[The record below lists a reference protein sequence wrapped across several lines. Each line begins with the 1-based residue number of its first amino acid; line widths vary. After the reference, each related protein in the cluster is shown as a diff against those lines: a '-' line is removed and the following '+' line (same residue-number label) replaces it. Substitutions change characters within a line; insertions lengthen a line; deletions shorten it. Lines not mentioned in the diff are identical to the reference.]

1 MLVGYVRVSTI
12 EQNVDRQIAEL
23 KNFGVE
29 KFFVDKFLRCLHN
42 VQNLKK

>member
-12 EQNVDRQIAEL
+12 EQNVERQIAEL

-29 KFFVDKFLRCLHN
+29 KFFVNKISARSAQRPKFE
-42 VQNLKK
+42 